1 MDSNQSGA
9 VGGIILGV
17 FQGSLTLHAPATCV
31 LHYQPWSFHLLEYQ
45 WSEDEFDSLGK
56 LGSAHRVQ
64 GTPPLEGGVSSGRED
79 PSPRQ
84 QPDPTSSNLTRRFRK
99 VYDSANL
106 NGPGR

>member
-45 WSEDEFDSLGK
+45 WSEDEFDTLGK
-56 LGSAHRVQ
+56 WVLPTEYKGHLPWREVSLLAGR
-64 GTPPLEGGVSSGRED
+64 TPVPG
-79 PSPRQ
+79 
-84 QPDPTSSNLTRRFRK
+84 SNLTRRFRK